1 MTRLLSLLPFLLLS
15 VPALAGASGGNGS
28 GGVVDN
34 VPEPAS
40 LALLAAG
47 VGALAVIRNRRRK

>member
-1 MTRLLSLLPFLLLS
+1 VKVLI
-15 VPALAGASGGNGS
+15 
-28 GGVVDN
+28 VDDF

-47 VGALAVIRNRRRK
+47 VLPLLRRRPRAQRSQSA

>member
-1 MTRLLSLLPFLLLS
+1 MSHRVVFSIVT
-15 VPALAGASGGNGS
+15 ALAIVVLGSATSFASNII
-28 GGVVDN
+28 V

-47 VGALAVIRNRRRK
+47 VGALAWVKFRRRG

>member
-1 MTRLLSLLPFLLLS
+1 MYRLLAFLPFLLLS

-28 GGVVDN
+28 GGTIN

-47 VGALAVIRNRRRK
+47 VGALAVFRNRRRK